1 MVGQRYYSSE
11 LGRFI
16 KPDDVSSLNPSSI
29 NGLNLYAYANNN
41 PIGIAYSSSGVDANG
56 GMVSSITSSVEGL
69 NFGHRGTI
77 SNSSNIFGALGIL
90 AVGVGLAVGGIVGGV
105 WAVAI
110 GITAAVATYIL
121 WEGVDYLYDKIKEW
135 IFE

>member
-1 MVGQRYYSSE
+1 MVLIYIVTQITIQLE
-11 LGRFI
+11 LRI
-16 KPDDVSSLNPSSI
+16 VVL
-29 NGLNLYAYANNN
+29 
-41 PIGIAYSSSGVDANG
+41 VG

-69 NFGHRGTI
+69 NFGYHGTI
-77 SNSSNIFGALGIL
+77 SNSSNIFGALGNL